1 MYQTLPIGG
10 TCQKGFLAS
19 SHTTSTDQSGEQPT
33 SHKESHTV
41 AAVFTYKITISV
53 TGFRL

>member
-1 MYQTLPIGG
+1 MYQTLPNGG

-33 SHKESHTV
+33 SQKESHTV
-41 AAVFTYKITISV
+41 AALFTYKRTISV
-53 TGFRL
+53 MGIRL